1 MTELES
7 KQHEIIEKL
16 LLLCNT
22 QEELICRIDEKYNI
36 NIADIVTMSEYEV
49 LVDVES
55 INNMI
60 DVINEKLEE
69 KNEISDNLS

>member
-36 NIADIVTMSEYEV
+36 NIADIVTMSEYEI

>member
-36 NIADIVTMSEYEV
+36 NIADIVTMSGYEV

-60 DVINEKLEE
+60 DVVNEKLEE
-69 KNEISDNLS
+69 KN

>member
-36 NIADIVTMSEYEV
+36 NIADIVTTSEYEV

>member
-7 KQHEIIEKL
+7 KQHDIIEKL

-36 NIADIVTMSEYEV
+36 NIADIVTTSEYEV